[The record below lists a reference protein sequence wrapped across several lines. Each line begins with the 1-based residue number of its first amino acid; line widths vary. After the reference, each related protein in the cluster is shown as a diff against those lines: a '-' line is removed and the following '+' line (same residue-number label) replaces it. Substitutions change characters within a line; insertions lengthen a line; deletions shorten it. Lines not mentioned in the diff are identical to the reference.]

1 MLEADALYKEN
12 IEGAL
17 AAGLDVGVYVYS
29 QAITTAEAR
38 AEANYTMK
46 LIKGYNI
53 KLPVVMDYEYYINH
67 SGRLA
72 RANLSPAAATTI
84 CTAFCEEVEKNNYT
98 AMVYANKSLLT
109 DDVYADVLANGS
121 RSGSPNIRDGILQP
135 TVCMHLTK
143 VNIPT
148 GSTHLPAL

>member
-72 RANLSPAAATTI
+72 RQT
-84 CTAFCEEVEKNNYT
+84 
-98 AMVYANKSLLT
+98 
-109 DDVYADVLANGS
+109 
-121 RSGSPNIRDGILQP
+121 
-135 TVCMHLTK
+135 
-143 VNIPT
+143 
-148 GSTHLPAL
+148 